1 MYPYFFQF
9 SCFLRTSLFSLFWFC
24 IHVSLASF
32 SCEPSSCCALSA
44 LHVFDILLFLC
55 CTFFML
61 SFFCVAL
68 FACCFYLSHSFHV
81 ALSSC
86 CTRFTMRCQAC
97 IFFEQDI
104 RIKLQSDCIF
114 LICVWLKLVDFQK
127 NIYYNRG
134 VFRNLSITIFAKCS
148 ILDTWQG
155 SQYAS
160 DNIKNQN

>member
-1 MYPYFFQF
+1 MFSSYFTFLTLLVLHSCFTFFVLHLFRVNLLHVALFPRCTFLIFCYFYVALF
-9 SCFLRTSLFSLFWFC
+9 SC
-24 IHVSLASF
+24 
-32 SCEPSSCCALSA
+32 
-44 LHVFDILLFLC
+44 
-55 CTFFML
+55 CTLFML

-68 FACCFYLSHSFHV
+68 FACCFYVSHSFHV